1 MRIIAKIMGKIVK
14 YKNYGG
20 LAVFVITTAM
30 FNSLPDNVE
39 VFTSFKQLFLS
50 YIITVNLYFFFGLF
64 TFFVRATT
72 YRKYLSEMFFLVIM
86 AASNIVLFAA
96 MYRVYGING
105 ADEVVYG
112 VAECLYF
119 SIVTWTTLG
128 YGDFSPTVD
137 VRFFAAIEALLG
149 YTYMAIIIGL
159 GLTVFNRTYEE
170 PEETKLEKE
179 IEEAPNDAPAV
190 S

>member
-1 MRIIAKIMGKIVK
+1 MFRLAKAMGKIVK

-20 LAVFVITTAM
+20 VAIFAVIAM
-30 FNSLPDNVE
+30 MLFAQPEDPTLYKSLKLNA
-39 VFTSFKQLFLS
+39 FH
-50 YIITVNLYFFFGLF
+50 YIFIVNIYFFFGLV

-72 YRKYLSEMFFLVIM
+72 YRKYLSELFFLVIM
-86 AASNIVLFAA
+86 AASNLVLFATV
-96 MYRVYGING
+96 YRIYGING
-105 ADEVVYG
+105 ADGVVHS
-112 VAECLYF
+112 VEECLYF

-128 YGDFSPTVD
+128 YGDFSPTTD

-170 PEETKLEKE
+170 PKETELEKKT
-179 IEEAPNDAPAV
+179 EEAPNDAPAV
-190 S
+190 T